1 MAGKISG
8 AMERA
13 LRDWRMGLFDKRI
26 YRIAA
31 KHGVDH
37 SSLYRAIIRLQ
48 AAKKT

>member
-13 LRDWRMGLFDKRI
+13 LKDYRMRLFQGHV

-31 KHGVDH
+31 KHGVTP
-37 SSLYRAIIRLQ
+37 SALYRAI
-48 AAKKT
+48 KKINGVAS